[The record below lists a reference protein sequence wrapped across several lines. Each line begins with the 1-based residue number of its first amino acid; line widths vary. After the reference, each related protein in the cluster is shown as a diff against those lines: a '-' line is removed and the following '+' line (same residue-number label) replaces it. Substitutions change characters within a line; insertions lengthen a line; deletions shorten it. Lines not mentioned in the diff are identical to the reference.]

1 MQGAK
6 KSISPD
12 SNWSDSLSVR
22 VAAGVAGGIAICV
35 AIFVL
40 PILKKKVDRAFT
52 PCALLPCPRLTP
64 FLPASVPVRAL
75 ALAMLRA
82 GRALGSAICC
92 MHCGGSLL
100 VIKALLCRMHP
111 QRYCACAVR
120 AAPLRKRQDM
130 RATVAVP
137 RHVWWK
143 TSPLTGSLQKHA
155 AKLTSHFCY
164 SDGQQKE
171 ALPKE
176 HQGADDLPT
185 KDIEAAPAAGDNGP
199 LPALP
204 ESGAKDAP
212 VSSPALTS

>member
-12 SNWSDSLSVR
+12 SNWSDGLSVR

-171 ALPKE
+171 ACPRSTRALMTCPPRTLRRPPPP
-176 HQGADDLPT
+176 ATTARCPLFLR
-185 KDIEAAPAAGDNGP
+185 AAPRMP
-199 LPALP
+199 R
-204 ESGAKDAP
+204 
-212 VSSPALTS
+212 